1 MPEKIINS
9 DIFKLM
15 EEWAPK
21 HLAYDWDNIGLQV
34 GSYSRQVKKVMVTLD
49 VVEDVIDEAIEKGVD
64 MIIAHHPL
72 LFKPLKQIN
81 TDTHQG
87 RMVRKLITHN
97 ISVYAAHT
105 NLDSAVGG
113 VNDLLAEPLNLQSS
127 EVLVDSVQE
136 GLFKIAVFVPLTH
149 TEAVINALNKVG
161 AGHIGDYSHC
171 TFQTKGHGTFKPL
184 EGTEP
189 YIGTQDK
196 IEKVEEVKIETIVHR
211 SILSKAINEMIQAH
225 PYEEVAYDIF
235 PLENQGKI
243 FGLGRIGE
251 LKEKV
256 TLQSL
261 IEHIKKIYDV
271 PTVRV
276 TGDLTKEVKK
286 VAILG
291 GSGEKYI
298 STAKKKGAD
307 VYITGDMTF
316 HSAQDAEYMGLSV
329 IDPGHHIEKVMKQGT
344 QNYLQKKLNT
354 AAVDIIV
361 SEIDTEPFK
370 FV

>member
-1 MPEKIINS
+1 I
-9 DIFKLM
+9 
-15 EEWAPK
+15 
-21 HLAYDWDNIGLQV
+21 
-34 GSYSRQVKKVMVTLD
+34 
-49 VVEDVIDEAIEKGVD
+49 
-64 MIIAHHPL
+64 
-72 LFKPLKQIN
+72 
-81 TDTHQG
+81 
-87 RMVRKLITHN
+87 
-97 ISVYAAHT
+97 
-105 NLDSAVGG
+105 
-113 VNDLLAEPLNLQSS
+113 
-127 EVLVDSVQE
+127 
-136 GLFKIAVFVPLTH
+136 VP
-149 TEAVINALNKVG
+149 
-161 AGHIGDYSHC
+161 
-171 TFQTKGHGTFKPL
+171 
-184 EGTEP
+184 
-189 YIGTQDK
+189 
-196 IEKVEEVKIETIVHR
+196 R
-211 SILSKAINEMIQAH
+211 SILSKATNEMIQAH

-286 VAILG
+286 VAIL
-291 GSGEKYI
+291 
-298 STAKKKGAD
+298 
-307 VYITGDMTF
+307 YITGDMTF